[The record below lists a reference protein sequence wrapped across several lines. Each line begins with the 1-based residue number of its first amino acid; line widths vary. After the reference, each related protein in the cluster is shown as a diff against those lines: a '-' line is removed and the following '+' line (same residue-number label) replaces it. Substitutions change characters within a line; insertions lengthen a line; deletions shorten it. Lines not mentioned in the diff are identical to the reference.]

1 MTDQHKAIIQE
12 CKIQAESCQ
21 YTAAALY
28 KWLAKAK
35 RNNMLWNVVPIVFGA
50 FASFSFLQDFSP
62 FLASFLALVAGFLPS
77 VYEKLELQEHTDE
90 ILAQAGQY
98 KNLENR
104 FKQSA
109 TVTALDTDKDTLKV
123 EFATL
128 MRQIEDLR
136 ARPLVIPEKYFQ
148 AGRKEIKDGRYKPD
162 PETLA

>member
-1 MTDQHKAIIQE
+1 MTDQHKAIVQE

-35 RNNMLWNVVPIVFGA
+35 RNNMLWNAVPIIFGA
-50 FASFSFLQDFSP
+50 FASFSFLQDLSP
-62 FLASFLALVAGFLPS
+62 FLASFLALIAGFLPS

-90 ILAQAGQY
+90 ILSQAGQY

-104 FKQSA
+104 FKQAS
-109 TVTALDTDKDTLKV
+109 TIVSLDPNPDTLKA

-128 MRQIEDLR
+128 MRQMEDLR
-136 ARPLVIPEKYFQ
+136 SRPLVIPEKHFQ
-148 AGRKEIKDGRYKPD
+148 AGRKEVKDGRYQPD